1 LFKFNLIFNFIVS
14 FLFLVLS
21 SLLAVVASTFT
32 IVLLKDNDNKVS
44 EKKIKQ

>member
-21 SLLAVVASTFT
+21 SLLTVVASTFT